1 MKPQFENIL
10 MSSMIL
16 WFDHTLVKKG
26 EAFSNHSS
34 KFYPITNIY
43 NGYYSY
49 GAPFRNLIRDE
60 SVTGANII
68 SGVYINNTFITTGQ
82 SGLVAINADQG
93 QLYFDTDQSSHNISG
108 NYAVKDYGIY
118 LTNENEERILFET
131 KFNLNPKTIENPTG
145 LPINAQ
151 TYPAVYLKNN
161 GGNNDPLAF
170 GGLDATN
177 ISVRAIVISD
187 SIFSMD
193 AVTSIFKDTVRTYIP
208 LIQPEE
214 MPFNSLNGLKS
225 GYNYS
230 ILTNNRAGS
239 VNSAYIKNVYISKN
253 VVNRAQYQDL
263 NPEAISSFIDFE
275 LEVYRYPRSP

>member
-26 EAFSNHSS
+26 EAFSNYDSE
-34 KFYPITNIY
+34 FYPITNIF

-60 SVTGANII
+60 SITGANII
-68 SGVYINNTFITTGQ
+68 SGVYLNNTFITTGQ

-93 QLYFDTDQSSHNISG
+93 QLYFDADKSSYTISG
-108 NYAVKDYGIY
+108 NYAVKDYGVY
-118 LTNENEERILFET
+118 LTNENEEKILFET
-131 KFNLNPKTIENPTG
+131 KFNLNPKTIESPTG

-151 TYPAVYLKNN
+151 TYPAIYLKNN
-161 GGNNDPLAF
+161 GGNNEPLAF
-170 GGLDATN
+170 GGLDSTN
-177 ISVRAIVISD
+177 INVRAIVISD

-193 AVTSIFKDTVRTYIP
+193 AVTSIFKDAVRTYIP
-208 LIQPEE
+208 IIQPEE

-225 GYNYS
+225 GYNYDL
-230 ILTNNRAGS
+230 LTAGRAGS
-239 VNSAYIKNVYISKN
+239 SNSVYIKNVYVSKN
-253 VVNRAQYQDL
+253 VVNRSQYQDL

-275 LEVYRYPRSP
+275 LEVYRYPRA

>member
-26 EAFSNHSS
+26 EAFSNYGSQ
-34 KFYPITNIY
+34 FYPITNIY

-49 GAPFRNLIRDE
+49 GAPFKNLIRDE
-60 SVTGANII
+60 SIPDANII
-68 SGVYINNTFITTGQ
+68 SGVYVNNTFITTGEG
-82 SGLVAINADQG
+82 GLIAINADQG
-93 QLYFDTDQSSHNISG
+93 QLYFDTDQSSNTISG
-108 NYAVKDYGIY
+108 DYAVKDYGIY
-118 LTNENEERILFET
+118 LTNENEEKILFET
-131 KFNLNPKTIENPTG
+131 KFNLNPKTVESPTG

-151 TYPAVYLKNN
+151 TYPAIYLKNN
-161 GGNNDPLAF
+161 GGNNMPLAF
-170 GGLDATN
+170 GGLDSTN
-177 ISVRAIVISD
+177 LNVRAIVISD

-208 LIQPEE
+208 LIQPNE

-225 GYNYS
+225 GYNYDL
-230 ILTNNRAGS
+230 LTTGRAGGSNS
-239 VNSAYIKNVYISKN
+239 VYIKNVYISKN
-253 VVNRAQYQDL
+253 VVNRSQYQDL

-275 LEVYRYPRSP
+275 LEVYRYPRL